1 MKWLVRETPIYLLCV
16 TYGFPMFFSLIFG
29 TAVSETAVPNAKV
42 MKSG

>member
-1 MKWLVRETPIYLLCV
+1 MKWLVRETPI
-16 TYGFPMFFSLIFG
+16 TYYVLPMFFSLIFG